1 MIAVLVEPDKA
12 ALFCAKQLPVIG
24 QTGVDVRI
32 G

>member
-12 ALFCAKQLPVIG
+12 ALFCETQLPAIG
-24 QTGVDVRI
+24 QTGVEVRN